1 MSDDRRVDALVAN
14 FLSWLPIL
22 AAFPDARFEE
32 RHGVPSWT
40 SSVPLPFFNGLVGA
54 PSDSEVIDE
63 LLERFDDVP
72 VIWVVPPPGDITA
85 DLERRGFEV
94 ELLPGMT
101 IDLAAMSPPVLPR
114 GVEIRAV
121 DDEPALLETA
131 TEVAFTT
138 TGCPPSAVPPMIDT
152 LARTDDRAR
161 FTTFLATVDGV
172 PAAASALVVSDEMA
186 GIYNVGTLPEFRRR
200 GLGALVS
207 VAALVAGKARGCT
220 IGGLQASQQAESV
233 YRAIG
238 FEECCRFAFAL
249 RV

>member
-1 MSDDRRVDALVAN
+1 MSDDRRIDALVAN

-22 AAFPDARFEE
+22 AAFPDAELEE

-54 PSDSEVIDE
+54 PPDDEAIDE
-63 LLERFDDVP
+63 LLARFDGAP

-85 DLERRGFEV
+85 GLERRGFEV

-101 IDLAAMSPPVLPR
+101 IDLTAVSPPALPA

-121 DDEPALLETA
+121 DDEPALLERA
-131 TEVAFTT
+131 TEISFTT
-138 TGCPPSAVPPMIDT
+138 NGFPPSAVSPMIDT
-152 LARTDDRAR
+152 LARVNERTRP
-161 FTTFLATVDGV
+161 TTFLATVDGA
-172 PAAASALVVSDEMA
+172 PAAAASLVVSDEVA

-200 GLGALVS
+200 GLAALVS
-207 VAALVAGKARGCT
+207 RAALADGKARGCT
-220 IGGLQASQQAESV
+220 IGALQASQQAESV

>member
-1 MSDDRRVDALVAN
+1 MSDDQRIDALVAN
-14 FLSWLPIL
+14 FMSWLPIL
-22 AAFPDARFEE
+22 AAFPDAELEE

-40 SSVPLPFFNGLVGA
+40 SSVRLPFFNGLVGA
-54 PSDSEVIDE
+54 PPDDEAIDE
-63 LLERFDDVP
+63 LLARFDGVP

-85 DLERRGFEV
+85 ELEHRGFEV

-101 IDLAAMSPPVLPR
+101 IDLAAVSPPVLPT
-114 GVEIRAV
+114 GVEIHAV
-121 DDEPALLETA
+121 DDEPALLEKA
-131 TEVAFTT
+131 TEIALTT
-138 TGCPPSAVPPMIDT
+138 NGFPPSAAPPMIDT
-152 LARTDDRAR
+152 LARMDDRAR
-161 FTTFLATVDGV
+161 FTTFLASVDGV
-172 PAAASALVVSDEMA
+172 PAAASALVVSGEVA